1 MDFPSRHCC
10 SLSQQQCAAAEAA
23 ANQSSR
29 SCNTW
34 SLRQSTKHGN
44 KQCLCLR
51 SSCYWQEGAFEKLK
65 YTPRKCAHDA
75 HPRGV
80 LISAAVDL
88 ARRRRR
94 NFARRHND
102 SCKMTYAIMAL
113 WKRGPGSLIAATGLQ
128 KLASSQHGGWLAE
141 EDEERIAGCSA
152 DRRCRERSELEGVV
166 PPSRYKRLKSN
177 IALPGMYT
185 SGKCGQMKWGGA
197 PLRFPKRTRGVHSR
211 KASP

>member
-1 MDFPSRHCC
+1 M
-10 SLSQQQCAAAEAA
+10 QQRRPQQTKAVAVAIKLYVE
-23 ANQSSR
+23 
-29 SCNTW
+29 
-34 SLRQSTKHGN
+34 LRQSTKHGK

-51 SSCYWQEGAFEKLK
+51 SPCYWQEGAFEKLK

-102 SCKMTYAIMAL
+102 SCKMTYARMTL

-128 KLASSQHGGWLAE
+128 ELASSQRSGWLAE
-141 EDEERIAGCSA
+141 DGERANCTLSA
-152 DRRCRERSELEGVV
+152 DS
-166 PPSRYKRLKSN
+166 
-177 IALPGMYT
+177 A
-185 SGKCGQMKWGGA
+185 A
-197 PLRFPKRTRGVHSR
+197 
-211 KASP
+211 ASAASSKV

>member
-1 MDFPSRHCC
+1 MKLRRRPENFAGFETLNHDFLCFLRSGMRCGGSWARHTISGTLPEGTQVLSQRNSKDPCKMTISRMAFLSRHCC
-10 SLSQQQCAAAEAA
+10 SLSQQQCAAEAA

-34 SLRQSTKHGN
+34 SLRQSTKHSN

-51 SSCYWQEGAFEKLK
+51 SPCYWQEGAFEKLK

-102 SCKMTYAIMAL
+102 SCKMTYARMAL
-113 WKRGPGSLIAATGLQ
+113 WKRSPGSLIAATCLQ
-128 KLASSQHGGWLAE
+128 
-141 EDEERIAGCSA
+141 
-152 DRRCRERSELEGVV
+152 
-166 PPSRYKRLKSN
+166 
-177 IALPGMYT
+177 
-185 SGKCGQMKWGGA
+185 
-197 PLRFPKRTRGVHSR
+197 
-211 KASP
+211 

>member
-1 MDFPSRHCC
+1 MTKDPCKMTISRITFLSRHCC

-51 SSCYWQEGAFEKLK
+51 SPCYWQEEAFEKLE

-75 HPRGV
+75 HQRGV
-80 LISAAVDL
+80 LTSAAVDL
-88 ARRRRR
+88 ACRRRRR

-102 SCKMTYAIMAL
+102 SCKMTYARMGL

-128 KLASSQHGGWLAE
+128 KLASSQRAGWLAE
-141 EDEERIAGCSA
+141 EDEEQLQAAAPTGAAASA
-152 DRRCRERSELEGVV
+152 
-166 PPSRYKRLKSN
+166 
-177 IALPGMYT
+177 
-185 SGKCGQMKWGGA
+185 
-197 PLRFPKRTRGVHSR
+197 
-211 KASP
+211 ASAASSKV

>member
-1 MDFPSRHCC
+1 MTKDPCKMTISRITFLSHHCC

-29 SCNTW
+29 SNTW

-51 SSCYWQEGAFEKLK
+51 SPCYWQEGAFEKLK

-102 SCKMTYAIMAL
+102 SCKMTYARMAL
-113 WKRGPGSLIAATGLQ
+113 WKRSPGSLIAATGLRE
-128 KLASSQHGGWLAE
+128 LASSQHGGWLAE
-141 EDEERIAGCSA
+141 DGRGANCRLQRRQA
-152 DRRCRERSELEGVV
+152 LPRAQRARRCD
-166 PPSRYKRLKSN
+166 
-177 IALPGMYT
+177 
-185 SGKCGQMKWGGA
+185 A
-197 PLRFPKRTRGVHSR
+197 PLSV
-211 KASP
+211 

>member
-1 MDFPSRHCC
+1 MTISRITFLSRHCC

-29 SCNTW
+29 SCNKAYVE
-34 SLRQSTKHGN
+34 LRQSTKHGK

-51 SSCYWQEGAFEKLK
+51 SPCYWQEGAFEKLK
-65 YTPRKCAHDA
+65 CTPRTCAHDA

-88 ARRRRR
+88 ACKR

-102 SCKMTYAIMAL
+102 SCKMTYTRMGL
-113 WKRGPGSLIAATGLQ
+113 WKCAPGSLIAATGLQ

-141 EDEERIAGCSA
+141 DGRGANCRLQ
-152 DRRCRERSELEGVV
+152 RR
-166 PPSRYKRLKSN
+166 
-177 IALPGMYT
+177 
-185 SGKCGQMKWGGA
+185 
-197 PLRFPKRTRGVHSR
+197 
-211 KASP
+211 